1 MKHVG
6 HPLFGDASYGG
17 TNILKGEGLPKF
29 RAFVQNCF
37 QVMPRQALHA
47 QSLGFVHPASKK
59 PVSFEADLPPDFSQ
73 VLGRWW
79 KYVQAGR
86 SEERRVGKEG
96 VSTCRYGWSAGP

>member
-73 VLGRWW
+73 VL
-79 KYVQAGR
+79 R
-86 SEERRVGKEG
+86 SEEHTSELQSLMRISYAVFCLNKKIK
-96 VSTCRYGWSAGP
+96 